1 LRRLRS
7 RLAPQGRVVLIVP
20 ALHRLYGRTDR
31 AIGHRRRYER
41 QELRDKLEAAGLTV
55 EHLSAFNLAGA
66 LGWYVNSR
74 LLKRR
79 TVPGVQA
86 RINNLLVP
94 LLRLEE
100 RFACPVGLSL
110 VAVGRAPDGH
120 GPE

>member
-1 LRRLRS
+1 
-7 RLAPQGRVVLIVP
+7 VVLIVP